1 MAHEWTAMTV
11 GRETRADVV
20 IIGAGIVGCAT
31 AWHLARRGVAVR
43 VLERD
48 AIASE
53 QSSRAW
59 GFVRQ
64 QGRHP
69 AEIPLAA
76 AALALWPEL
85 STTLGADVEFVR
97 SGILVPAESD
107 ADEARL
113 DAAARVAREHGVDS
127 RIVNGAEIARL
138 VPGAA
143 RGWRSGLYTPGDG
156 HAEPAKATRAFAD
169 AARRL
174 GVDIVEH
181 TAVLG
186 FEVAGNRIHGV
197 TSANAVHRA
206 DVVVCT
212 AGIGAADL
220 GRTLG
225 VSLPIQVVRA
235 SVAQT
240 RPTAATFQTAVW
252 SPRVA
257 FRPRRD
263 GTFYVSNGYRGT
275 DAEHDLTLDSFRHLP
290 LFFRTYLANRDVV
303 KPRLGRELVAD
314 LVRRLR
320 PGARFRAWGE
330 PRVSRA
336 LVRHHERRFYEV
348 FPHLAGLGIARSW
361 AGRIDATPDLI
372 PIIGTPAGAPMNLV
386 VAAGFNGHGFAL
398 APIVGRL
405 LAELVTGGAPSL
417 DLHRFRPSRFAEG
430 DAKPEVNAL

>member
-1 MAHEWTAMTV
+1 MTL

-31 AWHLARRGVAVR
+31 AYHLARRGVAVR

-69 AEIPLAA
+69 AEVPIAA
-76 AALALWPEL
+76 ASLTLWPGLACE
-85 STTLGADVEFVR
+85 LGADVEFVR
-97 SGILVPAESD
+97 GGILVPAESD

-113 DAAARVAREHGVDS
+113 DVAARVAREHGVDS
-127 RIVNGAEIARL
+127 RMVDAAEIERL
-138 VPGAA
+138 VPGTAH
-143 RGWRSGLYTPGDG
+143 RWRTGLYTPGDG
-156 HAEPAKATRAFAD
+156 HAEPEKATRAFAD

-174 GVDIVEH
+174 GADIVEG
-181 TAVLG
+181 TPVCG
-186 FEVAGNRIHGV
+186 FEVAGGRIRGV
-197 TSANAVHRA
+197 ASADTIHRA
-206 DVVVCT
+206 ETIVCA
-212 AGIGAADL
+212 AGIGTADL
-220 GRTLG
+220 CRTLG

-235 SVAQT
+235 SVAET
-240 RPTAATFQTAVW
+240 HATTAMFQTAVW

-257 FRPRRD
+257 FRPRR
-263 GTFYVSNGYRGT
+263 GGGFYVGNGYRGT
-275 DAEHDLTLDSFRHLP
+275 DAEHDLTLDSFRHAR
-290 LFFRTYLANRDVV
+290 LFFPTFLANRDVV
-303 KPRLGRELVAD
+303 KARLGRELVAD
-314 LVRRLR
+314 LARRLR
-320 PGARFRAWGE
+320 PGARFRPWDE
-330 PRVSRA
+330 PRVTHA
-336 LVRHHERRFYEV
+336 LVRHHERAFYEV

-372 PIIGTPAGAPMNLV
+372 PIIGTPSGTPTNLV

-398 APIVGRL
+398 APVVGRL
-405 LAELVTGGAPSL
+405 LAELVTGGQPSL

-430 DAKPEVNAL
+430 DAKPEVDAL